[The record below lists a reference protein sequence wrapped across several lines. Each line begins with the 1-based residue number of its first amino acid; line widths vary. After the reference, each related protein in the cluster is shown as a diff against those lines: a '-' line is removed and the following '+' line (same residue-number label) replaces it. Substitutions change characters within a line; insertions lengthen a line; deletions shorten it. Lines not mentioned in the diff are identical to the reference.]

1 MVRVFSL
8 LALIT
13 SYIGVALGLSSA
25 VKDLLMHFNL
35 RHDRITIGL
44 ITFVPPIIVGFT
56 YPQIF
61 LSAFAFA
68 GIIFAFIGVFLP
80 VALAYK
86 SRKVYPKGEHT
97 RGGNLSLILAVIFAI
112 VIVIA
117 YILTTFVKVLPS
129 VVG

>member
-1 MVRVFSL
+1 M
-8 LALIT
+8 
-13 SYIGVALGLSSA
+13 
-25 VKDLLMHFNL
+25 
-35 RHDRITIGL
+35 
-44 ITFVPPIIVGFT
+44 GFT